1 MKLTEKQEKFIFYLM
16 NVLTLLLIIFL
27 ILGFIFNLNKSLLI
41 ISLVLLAFIIAIKE
55 EFIWRKI
62 KGGLEED

>member
-16 NVLTLLLIIFL
+16 NVLKLLLIIFL
-27 ILGFIFNLNKSLLI
+27 ILGFIFNLDKSLLI

>member
-62 KGGLEED
+62 KGRLEED